1 MSINKYYV
9 IRTILFVQIYCTK
22 YDVYAFMK
30 NLKISLFRYSQKY
43 VEAGV

>member
-9 IRTILFVQIYCTK
+9 IRTILFVQIYC
-22 YDVYAFMK
+22 DVCTFME